1 MIAFLDLFWPT
12 LEGPSADEVRNLHE
26 SEIADLEAIRVAKFG
41 KAVDLALDQARR
53 VEFDEEERRKTAE
66 TKASNFLLV
75 LAALVPLLTYFESAI
90 WDAKTGTAPKY
101 LTLPAL
107 VIAVAYL
114 IGAAF
119 WSFRTVAIGT
129 YHRIGIGDAVTL
141 ISDEQSTE
149 RLAKSVMMATRRN
162 QEVLNL
168 KVSAAKMAHQFLL
181 RGVLTFCFLLL
192 LQAGFEIA
200 AIVGAWPSNLES
212 SIGARPQVGPAGP
225 QGPRGPRGEKGE
237 TGNPGLQIRRVNA
250 TCLKG
255 KECIITCDKGEI
267 AIHAYCKTGP
277 VTQISDDKVGCSA
290 SLAANELVAFCANQ
304 TSGLRPAPE

>member
-12 LEGPSADEVRNLHE
+12 LERPSADEVRNLHE
-26 SEIADLEAIRVAKFG
+26 REVADLEAIRVARFG
-41 KAVDLALDQARR
+41 TAMALALDQARR
-53 VEFDEEERRKTAE
+53 IESDEDERRKTAE
-66 TKASNFLLV
+66 AKASNFLLV
-75 LAALVPLLTYFESAI
+75 LAALVPLLTYFQSAI
-90 WDAKTGTAPKY
+90 WDAKTDTAPKY
-101 LTLPAL
+101 LTLTTL

-119 WSFRTVAIGT
+119 WSFRTVAVGT
-129 YHRIGIGDAVTL
+129 YHRIGIGDALAL

-149 RLAKSVMMATRRN
+149 QLAKGVMMATRRN

-192 LQAGFEIA
+192 LQTGFEIA

-212 SIGARPQVGPAGP
+212 SVGATPQVGPPGP

-255 KECIITCDKGEI
+255 QECIITCDKGEI
-267 AIHAYCKTGP
+267 AIHAYCETGP
-277 VTQISDDKVGCSA
+277 FTQMRDDKVSCSA
-290 SLAANELVAFCANQ
+290 SVANEIVAFCANQ
-304 TSGLRPAPE
+304 TSGQRPAPE